1 MRVKGGNV
9 SKKRHKKV
17 LKLVKGHRAGA
28 GKIITSAMQS
38 MMKALR
44 YAYRHRREKKREF
57 RRLWITRINAAAR
70 MNGLSYS
77 QLINGLKLADI
88 DINRKML
95 SDLAISDPATF
106 SNIVNVAKE
115 KLASL
120 KATA

>member
-9 SKKRHKKV
+9 SKKRHNKV

-28 GKIITSAMQS
+28 GKILTSANQS

-70 MNGLSYS
+70 INGISYS
-77 QLINGLKLADI
+77 QLINGLKLA
-88 DINRKML
+88 
-95 SDLAISDPATF
+95 S
-106 SNIVNVAKE
+106 VNVDRKILAELAVNDSVAFANIAKIA
-115 KLASL
+115 KDSI
-120 KATA
+120 KAKVS

>member
-17 LKLVKGHRAGA
+17 LKLVRGHRAGA
-28 GKIITSAMQS
+28 GKTITSAMQS

-70 MNGLSYS
+70 MNGISYS
-77 QLINGLKLADI
+77 QLINGLRLASI

-95 SDLAISDPATF
+95 SELAINDPATF
-106 SNIVNVAKE
+106 SNIVNVAKD
-115 KLASL
+115 KIAALRA
-120 KATA
+120 A

>member
-9 SKKRHKKV
+9 SKKRHKKT

-28 GKIITSAMQS
+28 GKLLTAANQS

-57 RRLWITRINAAAR
+57 RRLWITRINAASR

-77 QLINGLKLADI
+77 KLINGLNLASVKVDRKILAD
-88 DINRKML
+88 
-95 SDLAISDPATF
+95 LA
-106 SNIVNVAKE
+106 VNDMTAFKNLVELAKKSLEAKVA
-115 KLASL
+115 A
-120 KATA
+120 